1 MSGGAG
7 ARLSARIGRMYLAA
21 CAAVLLIAS
30 ISFFAIQH
38 YRALSEAEAAGAN
51 LARVACDEIFRNGI
65 EAGVSYFQDG
75 GLDDC
80 TLRVSADDGTVL
92 ASVGERRADDVT
104 AGLWGKTQEGLP
116 LYVEVGYRRPPV
128 ITSDGALLVAAAVAA
143 AMAFAFLTRKPLV
156 RRAIEPAEIALAHQ
170 RDFVA
175 AASHELK
182 SPLSVVALD
191 LEAISAA
198 SNDADRV
205 LQLSEEGLRECKRLS
220 DLIEDL
226 LALAAGDAEGWRLE
240 RSRCDAVDIL
250 IDAYE
255 QMEGKAE
262 SLGIEIKLK
271 LPPESDAFPVEADSS
286 RVSQALRALLEN
298 ALDYS
303 PQNGSV
309 ELALSAEQGSAV
321 FQVSDKGPGVPDD
334 LKARVFDRF
343 YRASAARDSRTHHGL
358 GLSVAKEIAE
368 AHGGLIRILD
378 NPGGG
383 ATFALSIPLSK

>member
-1 MSGGAG
+1 MNAG
-7 ARLSARIGRMYLAA
+7 TAKRLGVRIGRMYVAA

-30 ISFFAIQH
+30 ASFFAIQH
-38 YRALSEAEAAGAN
+38 SRAVSEAEAASSN

-65 EAGVSYFQDG
+65 DAGVSYFQGSGLGDCSLRILSSDG
-75 GLDDC
+75 I
-80 TLRVSADDGTVL
+80 VL
-92 ASVGERRADDVT
+92 AAVGERREGDVT
-104 AGLWGKTQEGLP
+104 AGLQGETREGLP

-128 ITSDGALLVAAAVAA
+128 VTANGALLVVAAGAA
-143 AMAFAFLTRKPLV
+143 AMAFAFLTRRPLV
-156 RRAIEPAEIALAHQ
+156 RRAVEPAESALARQ

-191 LEAISAA
+191 LEAISAEPG
-198 SNDADRV
+198 DAGRV

-220 DLIEDL
+220 GLIEDL
-226 LALAAGDAEGWRLE
+226 LALASGDAEGWRLE

-255 QMEGKAE
+255 QMEAKAE
-262 SLGIEIKLK
+262 SLGIEIELK
-271 LPPESDAFPVEADSS
+271 LPPEGDAFPVDADSS
-286 RVSQALRALLEN
+286 RVSQALRAILEN

-303 PQNGSV
+303 PRNGSV
-309 ELALSAEQGSAV
+309 GLGLSAEQGNAV
-321 FQVSDKGPGVPDD
+321 FRVSDKGPGVPDD
-334 LKARVFDRF
+334 LKARIFERF

-368 AHGGLIRILD
+368 AHGGSIEVLD
-378 NPGGG
+378 NLGGG
-383 ATFALSIPLSK
+383 ATFALSIPLK